1 MRIGEKSAEQGL
13 EHYKSMLQRHSN
25 DRCHQNIAIAVAI
38 VSFCIVI
45 VGFVFADLGEERTAA
60 LLIILGAIGTIIG
73 GIFVFSIKTDDNE
86 WENVQAYK
94 RDIIQPLIEELYE
107 GAVYEQYADF
117 RGTKV
122 ELLGFIQKK
131 SRYANFETKDCI
143 RASIDGI
150 SFMQME
156 LVQILHRPR
165 HDDKIYYKGTLYD
178 ILWDGNVTADII
190 IYANRFSLIS
200 KYAKE
205 KPVIAIQGFGKPEGV
220 FVYSNDRNTVDAFLT
235 AERIDSVKGFFH
247 FFQKPIA
254 IRITNNHIYIALAGI
269 YDVFEPQKSNE
280 LDYHTVRSN
289 VLSNLGLTKRLL
301 QALQINI

>member
-1 MRIGEKSAEQGL
+1 MHTSEKSVEQGL
-13 EHYKSMLQRHSN
+13 EYYKSMLQRHSK
-25 DRCHQNIAIAVAI
+25 DRCRQNIAITAAI

-45 VGFVFADLGEERTAA
+45 VGCGFGDLGEEGTAA
-60 LLIILGAIGTIIG
+60 LLIILGAIGTVIG
-73 GIFVFSIKTDDNE
+73 GIFVFSIKTDNNE
-86 WENVQAYK
+86 WENVQSYK
-94 RDIIQPLIEELYE
+94 TNIIQPLIEEWFE
-107 GAVYEQYADF
+107 EAVYEQYTDF

-150 SFMQME
+150 SFIQME
-156 LVQILHRPR
+156 LLQILHIPR

-178 ILWDGNVTADII
+178 ILWEGNVTADII

-205 KPVIAIQGFGKPEGV
+205 KPVIAIQGFGKSEGV
-220 FVYSNDRNTVDAFLT
+220 FVYSNDKNAVDAFLT
-235 AERIDSVKGFFH
+235 AERIDSMKRFFH

-254 IRITNNHIYIALAGI
+254 IRITNDHIYIVLEGI
-269 YDVFEPQKSNE
+269 YDVFEPQKKDD
-280 LDYHTVRSN
+280 LDYDTVRSK

-301 QALQINI
+301 QALQLNT